1 MVLGVTVADAA
12 DGSEV
17 PYVFVAVTVNVYEVP
32 GVSPV
37 TVKVLAVVRVL
48 LIPPAGF
55 DVTVYAVMGEPPV
68 DVGAVNTTVAVVL
81 PVAVEVPI
89 PGAVGRP
96 NVATDEDG
104 EDATEVPYV
113 FVAVTVNV
121 YEVPGVSPLT
131 VMVPAPAWDTV
142 PVKPPGSE
150 VAVYPLIVEPPSY
163 VGVLNATVAVVV
175 PVAVEVPIRGARGTP
190 RAVMFEDNVDDEKVP
205 APPLA

>member
-1 MVLGVTVADAA
+1 MVLGVTVDDAA

-37 TVKVLAVVRVL
+37 TVKVPAVVRVL
-48 LIPPAGF
+48 LVPPTGF
-55 DVTVYAVMGEPPV
+55 DVTTYSVMGDPPV
-68 DVGAVNTTVAVVL
+68 SVGAVNATVAVVL
-81 PVAVEVPI
+81 FVAVAVPI

-96 NVATDEDG
+96 NVATGEDG

-131 VMVPAPAWDTV
+131 VIVPAPA
-142 PVKPPGSE
+142 
-150 VAVYPLIVEPPSY
+150 
-163 VGVLNATVAVVV
+163 
-175 PVAVEVPIRGARGTP
+175 
-190 RAVMFEDNVDDEKVP
+190 
-205 APPLA
+205 